1 MCNTSCYANHV
12 AFFNSWF
19 SRIFWFGDLNYRL
32 YLEDNFARHLIRKQD
47 WKALQEFDQLQK
59 ELEEGGVFE
68 GWKEGDIE
76 FAPTYKYSSSTT
88 NRYCGSLPNR
98 SGEKQRT
105 PAWYVH
111 NNHSLILGFVYV
123 SESWISYIIFMYIR
137 QLFMYENT
145 FLFLSITKDYVDE
158 NKQTK
163 VTVKRSCLHQTSG
176 ERLII

>member
-1 MCNTSCYANHV
+1 
-12 AFFNSWF
+12 
-19 SRIFWFGDLNYRL
+19 
-32 YLEDNFARHLIRKQD
+32 LEDNFARHLIRKQD

-105 PAWYVH
+105 PAWYAH
-111 NNHSLILGFVYV
+111 NNHSSCF
-123 SESWISYIIFMYIR
+123 
-137 QLFMYENT
+137 LFMC
-145 FLFLSITKDYVDE
+145 I
-158 NKQTK
+158 
-163 VTVKRSCLHQTSG
+163 
-176 ERLII
+176 